1 MREIYSPS
9 VTVGY
14 DISLLSIVTFSNFK
28 SRVEKYR
35 NTPVAKGE
43 SIVIFLIESY
53 MWFRLSYIVYWLS
66 VKVICGLGYLTLFL
80 GSLTSSLANGILGR
94 IKHATERVKKDQN
107 ELSI

>member
-1 MREIYSPS
+1 
-9 VTVGY
+9 
-14 DISLLSIVTFSNFK
+14 
-28 SRVEKYR
+28 
-35 NTPVAKGE
+35 
-43 SIVIFLIESY
+43 
-53 MWFRLSYIVYWLS
+53 

>member
-9 VTVGY
+9 VTMGY

-53 MWFRLSYIVYWLS
+53 MWFMLSYIVYWLS
-66 VKVICGLGYLTLFL
+66 DFESCKWNFEQNKTCHGKG
-80 GSLTSSLANGILGR
+80 
-94 IKHATERVKKDQN
+94 KKRP
-107 ELSI
+107 E